1 MKRWNFYLSVYR
13 DDGVREDRMVNLTAP
28 TEHEARRA
36 AFELARENHY
46 WVEELILQKVRT
58 I

>member
-13 DDGVREDRMVNLTAP
+13 DDGPREDRMINSTAP
-28 TEHEARRA
+28 TEHEARRV
-36 AFELARENHY
+36 AFELARENHC